1 MNGTPTPSPADA
13 PAAWTTVMVA
23 SCNVLNLALPG
34 RRFYPNQD
42 PYGNAEHE
50 RKLDWLGAML
60 RRLNA
65 DVTGF
70 QEVWDEAALK
80 AAVARSGL
88 QMRHVVAPGAETG
101 AEGTPRVGLATRLA
115 VEALRS
121 VTDFSPGESVVVPEL
136 GEHARFERPVLHATL
151 RVKSGQRLHVLV
163 AHLKSKRPK
172 FLQDAAG
179 EPLEDRDD
187 PHVVTRATL
196 RSLMMR
202 AAESA
207 ALLEPWLGPIDD
219 LNALPLPRL
228 IAIEL
233 DRAGTPNVDAV
244 REGVEKQFQGVTL
257 DDHRRWQRQ
266 ITTITHSFSLG
277 GLAILAL
284 VAMATTAIIV
294 SATKS
299 SMASNREIVEV
310 LHFVGATDR
319 FIAREFEKHFLR
331 LGVRAGLVGA
341 ILALAVFTLMP
352 TIVQILGGGSLTLS
366 ELHRLVGSGSL
377 DMAGYVLMGI
387 VVVVIA
393 ALCMLTSRFGVF
405 RILNSKH

>member
-1 MNGTPTPSPADA
+1 MNGTPTPSLTDA

-42 PYGNAEHE
+42 PYGVAEHE

-179 EPLEDRDD
+179 EPQEDRDD

-207 ALLEPWLGPIDD
+207 ALRGLVIDLIHRTRDPLVLLGDMNDGPQSVTSQ
-219 LNALPLPRL
+219 L
-228 IAIEL
+228 IAATQAVAY
-233 DRAGTPNVDAV
+233 DRQARDVALFHAADVQTEPALRRDMLYSHV
-244 REGVEKQFQGVTL
+244 FQGWPELL
-257 DDHRRWQRQ
+257 DQIWVSEELVGGAKFALGDVRR
-266 ITTITHSFSLG
+266 
-277 GLAILAL
+277 
-284 VAMATTAIIV
+284 
-294 SATKS
+294 
-299 SMASNREIVEV
+299 VEV
-310 LHFVGATDR
+310 FNDHLHEGRDRTRSDHGFVRAL
-319 FIAREFEKHFLR
+319 LR
-331 LGVRAGLVGA
+331 LRPVPPV
-341 ILALAVFTLMP
+341 
-352 TIVQILGGGSLTLS
+352 
-366 ELHRLVGSGSL
+366 
-377 DMAGYVLMGI
+377 
-387 VVVVIA
+387 
-393 ALCMLTSRFGVF
+393 TSDDNNGKVTG
-405 RILNSKH
+405 